1 MQITGHFI
9 LYEAFQVS
17 TGKLIGEFVID
28 RDEPD
33 HEKTLKR
40 ELRII
45 AKEAG
50 IRISDLQ
57 SRALGKH

>member
-33 HEKTLKR
+33 HEKALKR